1 MAALVLPALSQRL
14 AAHVVSGIPS
24 PGRPRPPTRVAAWC
38 REDTSFSA
46 VARQEAGRLLRRIQ
60 RGETL
65 TMPHSRPMPAIG
77 RRCHELRI
85 DDDRVTWR
93 IVYRTDPDAVVIVD
107 VFQKTTQTTPADVVA
122 ACRRRVARYDAD
134 ASEET

>member
-1 MAALVLPALSQRL
+1 MSYLAYLLLDDRARPLVWLRGAVK
-14 AAHVVSGIPS
+14 A
-24 PGRPRPPTRVAAWC
+24 PP
-38 REDTSFSA
+38 FSM
-46 VARQEAGRLLRRIQ
+46 VARQEGGRLLRRIQ

-122 ACRRRVARYDAD
+122 ACRRRLARYDAD